1 MEGLEFRTAA
11 DGCVYYS
18 LANSQEKRLTKF
30 SCDIVN
36 YVIELVRL
44 RFPKTLKRLQSLYED
59 SDPSERNFNIA
70 DRFIRCNFGADDRL
84 SSDIID
90 DCLNFEEVKCPLR
103 GKFCKD
109 EGLICKPKGS
119 VELSQVESNVAKLY
133 VEGYTFKEIASILK
147 KNPSTVKTQL
157 WNIKNKLGVKNC
169 RGIIKVIRSKNL
181 Q

>member
-59 SDPSERNFNIA
+59 SDPSERISTLQTA
-70 DRFIRCNFGADDRL
+70 LYDAISVLTIG
-84 SSDIID
+84 
-90 DCLNFEEVKCPLR
+90 CPLT
-103 GKFCKD
+103 
-109 EGLICKPKGS
+109 L
-119 VELSQVESNVAKLY
+119 
-133 VEGYTFKEIASILK
+133 
-147 KNPSTVKTQL
+147 
-157 WNIKNKLGVKNC
+157 
-169 RGIIKVIRSKNL
+169 
-181 Q
+181 

>member
-59 SDPSERNFNIA
+59 SDPSERNFNMA

-90 DCLNFEEVKCPLR
+90 DCLNF
-103 GKFCKD
+103 
-109 EGLICKPKGS
+109 
-119 VELSQVESNVAKLY
+119 
-133 VEGYTFKEIASILK
+133 
-147 KNPSTVKTQL
+147 
-157 WNIKNKLGVKNC
+157 
-169 RGIIKVIRSKNL
+169 
-181 Q
+181 